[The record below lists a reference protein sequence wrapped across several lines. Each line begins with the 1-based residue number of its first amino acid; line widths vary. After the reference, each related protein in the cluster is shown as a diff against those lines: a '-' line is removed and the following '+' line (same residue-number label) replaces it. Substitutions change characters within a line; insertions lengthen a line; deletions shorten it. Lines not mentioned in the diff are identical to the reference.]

1 MTQAVSNNLN
11 NLQELMTQANQLQNK
26 VTEVKEVSAV
36 DKTSDKLVDFSKVY
50 EKQVSKENKNDNNVN
65 IDNNVKVDDNIS
77 NLKTIADLKN
87 NTFTQAKDTNWADFQ
102 AILSKITEES
112 NAETSLDLTLARDIE
127 EIISQLKEAI
137 DETVDETE
145 DVVEQTSVVEEAV
158 VQVLDEKLLI
168 EEALENGSDSL
179 ANDDKVQTG
188 LSKDIAEELVTF
200 VNNSVSN
207 EIENSEMVL
216 EENQA
221 IEFDSL
227 GTSFESLEMFNNL
240 TAEDTV
246 KTNKTEEA
254 SQNELEKIL
263 DEDVLKELN
272 IESIKAEVDS
282 SGQESSLMN
291 SQTPQE
297 QAVKAMLNT
306 EIEHFEL
313 KIDKPTEIQQVQTAT
328 SKPIDVSPSK
338 ILDQITKQMEGLQN
352 NSKVNIVLNPESLG
366 KVTIQLIKTGEGLS
380 AQFTVANQEVR
391 DMLMKG
397 LDGLKETLTAHGV
410 GVDNVSIKMNE
421 TQKSEYNAEWTE
433 QEGSRGGNKEQGRST
448 KEEKEKGLF
457 EQMMAQTL
465 EEENGNV

>member
-26 VTEVKEVSAV
+26 VTEVKEVSTV
-36 DKTSDKLVDFSKVY
+36 DKASDKLVDFSKVY

-227 GTSFESLEMFNNL
+227 GTSFESLDMFNNL

-328 SKPIDVSPSK
+328 SKPVDVSPSK

-410 GVDNVSIKMNE
+410 GVENVSVKMNE
-421 TQKSEYNAEWTE
+421 PQKSEYNPDWTE
-433 QEGSRGGNKEQGRST
+433 QEDSKGGNKEQGRSN

>member
-272 IESIKAEVDS
+272 IESIKGEVDS

-421 TQKSEYNAEWTE
+421 TQKSEYNADWTE